1 MSANIANQVAYLR
14 TSREFPTDEV
24 QQLSIE
30 LNKAYVDIANS
41 VNNRTIGIFP
51 TNKSAVTG
59 EAWFLTSQKQQ
70 SFRQV
75 YSFTSTTAINHG
87 LNFVQID
94 RFTSTYGNY
103 TDGTNWYGLIA
114 GTNVAIAGQIL
125 FYITPTQIVFI
136 DNAPQPLTKGNI
148 VLTWLA
154 FP

>member
-1 MSANIANQVAYLR
+1 MSANIANQVSYLR

-24 QQLSIE
+24 EQLSIE
-30 LNKAYVDIANS
+30 LSKAYIDIANS
-41 VNNRTIGIFP
+41 INSRTIGIFSI
-51 TNKSAVTG
+51 NKASVTG
-59 EAWFLTSQKQQ
+59 ESWYLTSQRQQ

-75 YSFTSTTAINHG
+75 YTFTSTASIPHG
-87 LNFVQID
+87 LNLSQID